1 MDWDSFKSA
10 KMEELEEHEEEGK
23 TDKAMMVLINKINSA
38 PDLVTTSSCIGRINL
53 LEYNLT
59 EGKKSAKFHKKWHR
73 MVSSEEV
80 EMAISEYNNKTP
92 LWFKVEPFILH
103 VAAKDIASAQRFLK
117 LVRSVGVK
125 RGGIQSI
132 SKDKVLIEVQG
143 NGYMAIPVEPFT
155 GEWNKILT
163 IANRM
168 MIMNME
174 VIKKMEKRNWK

>member
-1 MDWDSFKSA
+1 MDWDSFKSV

-23 TDKAMMVLINKINSA
+23 TDREMMLLINKINSA
-38 PDLVTTSSCIGRINL
+38 PDFVTTSSCLGRINL
-53 LEYNLT
+53 LEYNLD
-59 EGKKSAKFHKKWHR
+59 EGKKSAEFHKKWHR
-73 MVSSEEV
+73 IVSSEEV

-132 SKDKVLIEVQG
+132 SKDKV
-143 NGYMAIPVEPFT
+143 
-155 GEWNKILT
+155 
-163 IANRM
+163 
-168 MIMNME
+168 MIDRKS
-174 VIKKMEKRNWK
+174 VV

>member
-1 MDWDSFKSA
+1 
-10 KMEELEEHEEEGK
+10 
-23 TDKAMMVLINKINSA
+23 
-38 PDLVTTSSCIGRINL
+38 
-53 LEYNLT
+53 
-59 EGKKSAKFHKKWHR
+59 
-73 MVSSEEV
+73 
-80 EMAISEYNNKTP
+80 MAISEYNNKTP